1 MICLLYIR
9 SERFGETSHE
19 CAESFH
25 YYGKALLELAR
36 MENGV
41 LGNALKGGVYCR
53 TKGVISFIVS
63 IGHLLTRYGWADNPT
78 YR

>member
-1 MICLLYIR
+1 MLNILSFLFAR

-41 LGNALKGGVYCR
+41 LGNALKGGMELN
-53 TKGVISFIVS
+53 ILF
-63 IGHLLTRYGWADNPT
+63 A
-78 YR
+78 